1 MESDSLYFSRRA
13 KEERAAATNAVHPT
27 ARHAHLQMADRYAE
41 LATAIRS
48 SEHQAH
54 ETLAEV
60 GR

>member
-1 MESDSLYFSRRA
+1 MESDAVYFNRRA
-13 KEERAAATNAVHPT
+13 HEERVAATNAVHPT

-54 ETLAEV
+54 DNFAEV